1 MSTVEPRTGVISVRL
16 TERQK
21 KKYILLGPD
30 WLARKIDEAVVPI
43 APELRHEPYSRR
55 TRIIGPRSS

>member
-1 MSTVEPRTGVISVRL
+1 MKPEPRTGVISVRL

-30 WLARKIDEAVVPI
+30 WLARQIENAVVPI
-43 APELRHEPYSRR
+43 APELRHEPYSHR
-55 TRIIGPRSS
+55 TRIMPPR